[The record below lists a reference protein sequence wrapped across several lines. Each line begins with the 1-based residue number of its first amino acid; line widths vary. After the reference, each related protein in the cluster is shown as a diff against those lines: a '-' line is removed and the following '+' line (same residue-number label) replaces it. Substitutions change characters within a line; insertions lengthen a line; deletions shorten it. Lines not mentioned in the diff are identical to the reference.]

1 MALLDDTVVTR
12 ISADARQVRPDEVAA
27 RAARLLLT
35 LVASLLFAVGWC
47 AAKTVAGVWLAAVWT
62 FAAVRVG
69 WQEARKS
76 RPDRPG
82 R

>member
-1 MALLDDTVVTR
+1 MALVDDTVVTR
-12 ISADARQVRPDEVAA
+12 ISAEAREVRPGEVAA

-35 LVASLLFAVGWC
+35 VLASLLFALGWC
-47 AAKTVAGVWLAAVWT
+47 AAKAVALLWLSATWTV
-62 FAAVRVG
+62 AAVRVG
-69 WQEARKS
+69 WQEARKP